1 MKIDK
6 ATIKYQ
12 QRLVVDHDIV
22 FHDLLK
28 TGMNMDKHIISGTA
42 FQRPDHNF
50 QPLLRL
56 VKKGS
61 VVYDLG
67 SYIGTFAIPMAIE
80 GMEVYAFE
88 GFPDNY
94 ERCKKN
100 TEPYNVTN
108 YQVAVSNKQYTERTL
123 FRDCQNAA
131 EGHEP
136 REITYVRLDDFV
148 KEKKIPPPALVKM
161 DIEGMETL
169 ALHGM
174 TNLLENVRPIWS
186 MGYHF
191 KFYTDG
197 DPDGAEGYPGWV
209 DVKDGGFDFKRFTEL
224 GYIIFDEFGRRAP
237 PQILEIRG
245 GEFTFI
251 PKEKI
256 KAK

>member
-1 MKIDK
+1 MDK
-6 ATIKYQ
+6 ATIRYQ
-12 QRLVVDHDIV
+12 QRLVVDHEIV
-22 FHDLLK
+22 FHDLLE
-28 TGMNMDKHIISGTA
+28 TGMNMDKHIIAGTA

-80 GMEVYAFE
+80 GMEVHAFE

-108 YQVAVSNKQYTERTL
+108 YQVAVSNENYTVDSKFNNCMDNEYEVRT
-123 FRDCQNAA
+123 
-131 EGHEP
+131 
-136 REITYVRLDDFV
+136 IKYVRLDEYV
-148 KEKKIPPPALVKM
+148 KKNKIPAPSLVKM

-191 KFYTDG
+191 KFYSTV
-197 DPDGAEGYPGWV
+197 EGYPGWI

-224 GYIIFDEFGRRAP
+224 EYIIFDELGRRAP
-237 PQILEIRG
+237 PHILDIRG

-251 PKEKI
+251 PREKI